1 MVRQGE
7 ERRERAPDED
17 QVTKLLKE
25 LRRGGRRADFVGN
38 AWHPLTVGLVA
49 GYAVNWIGGS
59 RDPGL
64 LLVVLAVVY
73 VLGLNKR
80 VQRYLVGNSW
90 HQLAGALVAGYA
102 ARYVDSDG
110 RLVEIAGILAVI
122 YVLGV
127 VNVVRMEWQDR
138 RKGE

>member
-1 MVRQGE
+1 M
-7 ERRERAPDED
+7 
-17 QVTKLLKE
+17 
-25 LRRGGRRADFVGN
+25 
-38 AWHPLTVGLVA
+38 
-49 GYAVNWIGGS
+49 
-59 RDPGL
+59 
-64 LLVVLAVVY
+64 LAVVY

-122 YVLGV
+122 YVLGM
-127 VNVVRMEWQDR
+127 VNVFRMEWQDR